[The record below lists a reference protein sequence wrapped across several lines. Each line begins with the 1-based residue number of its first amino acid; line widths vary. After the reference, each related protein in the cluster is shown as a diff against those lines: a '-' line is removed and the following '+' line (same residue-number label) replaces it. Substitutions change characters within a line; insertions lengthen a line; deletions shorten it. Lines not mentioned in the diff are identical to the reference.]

1 MKILYK
7 SLTVVLVISLV
18 YFASCGNEDDA
29 PVDPTDQGITDEEVT
44 DEEVTDEEV
53 TDEEV
58 TDEEVID
65 GQIIDGIYGTGLTTL
80 KIPST
85 LSGTNIELTMDYG
98 TTEFYTGY
106 NTVTRGF
113 NGSYLGPVLILNK
126 GDLVNV
132 TVNNNQTDAT
142 TVHWHGMHVPPNVDG
157 GPHVVIAANSTWEP
171 SFTVLDEAGTSWYHP
186 HLHEKTKEQVN
197 AGLAGMII
205 VRDESAADQA
215 LLPKT
220 YGVDEFPLIL
230 QYQVFNSAY
239 QLANSGTTVT
249 MVNGTIDPILEVPA
263 QMVRFHILNAED
275 DGNFTLNMS
284 TGEDLMVI
292 ATEGGLLDAPVMT
305 PALEIVNGER
315 YEIILDLSAYEGQ
328 TIHLQ
333 NTAQIGGGGGGGRTN
348 ADNMVTLIVGSPT
361 SSALTTIPSAFTTVP
376 AYDQSTATVTRTK
389 ILAGPGWTIDG
400 VQYDH
405 DVNNE
410 EIYLDDVEI
419 WEITNN
425 SNIEHPFHI
434 HDVQFYIL
442 DIDGAAPPAYK
453 AGRKDVVQVKAGETV
468 RFITK
473 FEDFADNDFPFM
485 YHCHILP
492 HEDKGMMGQFIV
504 KQR

>member
-44 DEEVTDEEV
+44 DEEVTDEG
-53 TDEEV
+53 V

-292 ATEGGLLDAPVMT
+292 ATEGG
-305 PALEIVNGER
+305 
-315 YEIILDLSAYEGQ
+315 
-328 TIHLQ
+328 
-333 NTAQIGGGGGGGRTN
+333 
-348 ADNMVTLIVGSPT
+348 
-361 SSALTTIPSAFTTVP
+361 
-376 AYDQSTATVTRTK
+376 
-389 ILAGPGWTIDG
+389 
-400 VQYDH
+400 
-405 DVNNE
+405 
-410 EIYLDDVEI
+410 
-419 WEITNN
+419 
-425 SNIEHPFHI
+425 
-434 HDVQFYIL
+434 
-442 DIDGAAPPAYK
+442 
-453 AGRKDVVQVKAGETV
+453 
-468 RFITK
+468 
-473 FEDFADNDFPFM
+473 
-485 YHCHILP
+485 
-492 HEDKGMMGQFIV
+492 
-504 KQR
+504 